1 MEKADKTSAMVM
13 DDDTKEIIRDF
24 LSHSDRIT
32 ESLYAELDDTF
43 GKVPFIMKLLSEK
56 KEQFIFNGL
65 GDLYTGRPESLD
77 PKTAEIATIAAA
89 AACGAD
95 KCLGFH
101 IEAALKSGITR
112 EQILDTILIGAMI
125 NRTRSLATSLRV
137 FEERAGKPGDQEP

>member
-1 MEKADKTSAMVM
+1 M
-13 DDDTKEIIRDF
+13 DNDTKEISRDF
-24 LSHSDRIT
+24 LGHSDLIT
-32 ESLYAELDDTF
+32 ENLFAELDDTF
-43 GKVPFIMKLLSEK
+43 GKLPFIMNTLSEK

-101 IEAALKSGITR
+101 IEAALKSGISR
-112 EQILDTILIGAMI
+112 DQILDTILIGAMI
-125 NRTRSLATSLRV
+125 NRTRCLATSLRV
-137 FEERAGKPGDQEP
+137 FEERAGKPGEQEP